1 MNKNLR
7 YLWLIFA
14 TVIGFFVG
22 GKWNIPFLGW
32 IAPIFL
38 IRFFR
43 DSEKAGRNFLLM
55 WLAYTVVGFVSWS
68 GATAL
73 SQISPVAEPI
83 LFLITTLISLLPYVV
98 DRIYYRRFASSFWL
112 TLVFPLAFTAVD
124 FFSATGSPFGSF
136 GASAYSQSGFI
147 PAMQVAS
154 VTGLWG
160 IPFMIGWFASLVN
173 YVWESGF
180 KFTRLALTSIGL
192 LALVLG
198 LGFSRTL
205 LDSKPK
211 QTVVVAGFSL
221 PDGKVHEV
229 VGQLQAEDEAGFR
242 QTVDKLHAEQLNQIR
257 TMAQHGA
264 KIVSLQEGAGLG
276 MTDQVDKL
284 TADVSMI
291 AKEEN
296 IYVILPTF
304 DIEKSPPENI
314 AHIIDPNGDVVLS
327 HVKYGGS
334 MFEGSLPGDGVLQT
348 VNTPYG
354 KISAVIC
361 WDADFPEVIQQVG
374 EQNVDLLFVPSNDWL
389 EIKDIHHS
397 MAAFRAV
404 ENGVSIFR
412 QTGQGISSARDIYGR
427 EINHVDT
434 FAENTIGFTGIQMVE
449 MPIGSVNTPYTSL
462 GDIFGTVAL
471 FGFVGLLI
479 GLFFTRKR

>member
-7 YLWLIFA
+7 YLWLILA

-22 GKWNIPFLGW
+22 GKWNIPFLAW

-112 TLVFPLAFTAVD
+112 TLVFPVVFTAVD
-124 FFSATGSPFGSF
+124 FFSTNGSPFGSF
-136 GASAYSQSGFI
+136 GAASYSQSGFTS
-147 PAMQVAS
+147 AMQVAS

-160 IPFMIGWFASLVN
+160 IPFMIGWFVSLVN

-180 KFTRLALTSIGL
+180 KFTRLALTSFGL
-192 LALVLG
+192 LALILG

-205 LDSKPK
+205 INSQPE
-211 QTVVVAGFSL
+211 QTAVVAGFSL
-221 PDGKVHEV
+221 PDGKFREV
-229 VGQLQAEDEAGFR
+229 IVKLQSGDEAGFR
-242 QTVDKLHAEQLNQIR
+242 QIVDELHTEQLNQIR
-257 TMAQHGA
+257 AMAQQGA
-264 KIVSLQEGAGLG
+264 DIVSLQEGAGIG
-276 MTDQVDKL
+276 MTDQVEKL
-284 TADVSMI
+284 IADTSVV
-291 AKEEN
+291 AQEED
-296 IYVILPTF
+296 IYVILPTV
-304 DIEKSPPENI
+304 DLEKSPPENVV
-314 AHIIDPNGDVVLS
+314 HIIDSNGDVAMS

-334 MFEGSLPGDGVLQT
+334 MFEGSLPGNGVLQS
-348 VNTPYG
+348 VDTPYG
-354 KISAVIC
+354 KLSAVIC
-361 WDADFPEVIQQVG
+361 WDADFPDVVQQVG

-434 FAENTIGFTGIQMVE
+434 FAENTTGFTGIQMVE

-462 GDIFGTVAL
+462 GDIFGNIMLV
-471 FGFVGLLI
+471 GFVGLLI
-479 GLFFTRKR
+479 GLFFTRKK